1 MSRSRNIEYNK
12 YSTFHPKCVE
22 VHLQVEEALEE
33 VDQVLEDL
41 LAVSWDHDTYIA
53 DSKNICTHI
62 YSLFQKIF
70 K

>member
-1 MSRSRNIEYNK
+1 M
-12 YSTFHPKCVE
+12 E

-41 LAVSWDHDTYIA
+41 LVVSWDSDTYIARVIHNA

-62 YSLFQKIF
+62 YSLFQKKF